1 MSARVLIVDDDP
13 DLLIALRDS
22 ILLRLT
28 ETAVDTAPSGPAAL
42 EKITVIDYDAIMT
55 DLKMPGMDGLTL
67 MHEILKQRPRT
78 PTLVMT
84 GHGEHDLAVKSLQT
98 GAYAFLHKPLDRD
111 FLVAWLKRAIKLRHL
126 TRDLEESEAR
136 FRILAD
142 AAFEGIA
149 LTEHG
154 RIVDL
159 NLSFLLMFGYARDE
173 AISMTPMEFHPPEF
187 GAVSGTDR
195 PRHGATSIGQALSR
209 TDDPWASRS
218 PTTVLPD
225 RCRTHLNRPV
235 DTHPDARFVA
245 WYPFR

>member
-1 MSARVLIVDDDP
+1 MSSRVLIIDDDP

-22 ILLRLT
+22 ILLRLR
-28 ETAVDTAPSGPAAL
+28 EAVVDTAPSGPAAL

-111 FLVAWLKRAIKLRHL
+111 FLIAWLKRAIQLRHL
-126 TRDLEESEAR
+126 TRDLEDSESR

-149 LTEHG
+149 ITDHG
-154 RIVDL
+154 RVVDV
-159 NLSFLLMFGYARDE
+159 NHSFLLMFGYERQE
-173 AISMTPMEFHPPEF
+173 AISMAPIEFHPPEF
-187 GAVSGTDR
+187 HDVVHRMNQSGDETR
-195 PRHGATSIGQALSR
+195 YEALCLRKNGSTFR
-209 TDDPWASRS
+209 AEIRGKSVPYQGRS
-218 PTTVLPD
+218 VRVTALHRLDGPPP
-225 RCRTHLNRPV
+225 HQ
-235 DTHPDARFVA
+235 
-245 WYPFR
+245 